1 MAFALLFVVSA
12 FATGL
17 SAKPSGNEERT
28 VLLTVVD
35 AVAVSPVSF
44 EETPVYVFTANSASV
59 ASTVPDKKAE
69 IYAVVL
75 KNTEFGKITPVNLPL
90 DQRIRGKDQRLFINT
105 ILNEKPNRPDPLSP
119 RPSKYRRTGN
129 ESSYLTAYKSHFKDL
144 IVSPDNIPRR
154 C

>member
-1 MAFALLFVVSA
+1 VAFALLFVVSA

-35 AVAVSPVSF
+35 AAAGSPVSF

-69 IYAVVL
+69 IVCCCS
-75 KNTEFGKITPVNLPL
+75 
-90 DQRIRGKDQRLFINT
+90 
-105 ILNEKPNRPDPLSP
+105 EK
-119 RPSKYRRTGN
+119 Y
-129 ESSYLTAYKSHFKDL
+129 
-144 IVSPDNIPRR
+144 
-154 C
+154 